1 MQEHYLRSLFAPASI
16 AMFGAS
22 DKPDSVGQVVFRNLL
37 QGGFTGPIYP
47 INTGHEQV
55 QEKKAWPNLES
66 LGKPVDLAIVATPAA
81 SLPAIVEDCGTHGVK
96 AMIVLSAG
104 FREVGPGGRR
114 LEEKMLEIARA
125 HGIRILGPNCL
136 GLLRPT
142 CGLNASYGN
151 NNARQGNIALISQ
164 SGAICTAILDWAESN
179 SIGFSAVVSTG
190 ISADLDFGHILDYL
204 VEDPK
209 TKSILLYIEGL
220 HDSRRFMSALRR
232 VSRVKP
238 VIALKVGRHNEGAA
252 ASMSHTGALVG
263 GDDAF
268 SAALSRSGV
277 VRVKT
282 IGQMFAAAQTL
293 SSRYQGCG
301 NRIAIVTNGGG
312 PGVMAADRAAD
323 LDLTLAQLSRETI
336 AGLNE
341 FLPKTWS
348 RANPVDINGDASPD
362 RYRGAVKRCLD
373 DPNVDAVLVL
383 LTPQAMTYPKEVAEA
398 ITEISMDHNKPILT
412 AWLGGQQT
420 APASRIFA
428 AAGLPHFKTPE
439 AAVDAISFLYAYHSN
454 QELLLE
460 TPSSNSARNFEVPD
474 ADGARMIIESAL
486 AEGRKVLSETE
497 SMALLGAFHIP
508 CVRNGIARSAN
519 EALVLASSIGFPV
532 AMKIH
537 SPDISHKSDAGGVRL
552 NITASQAVRSNYLE
566 LIEQVGRNR
575 PEARIEG
582 VTVEKMYRGH
592 NGRELMIGITHDPV
606 FGPMIS
612 FGAGGTM
619 VEVMGDAAVS
629 LPPLN
634 ARLADELINRTRA
647 QKMLESFRHMPP
659 ANRDELIRVLQ
670 RVSSMA
676 CELPWIQEMDI
687 NPLML
692 DENGA
697 IAVDAR
703 FRVSYPRPS
712 TDRYA
717 HMAIHPYPAHLVSRI
732 QLPNG
737 RDIEIRP
744 IRPEDSEIEQEF
756 IRGLSD
762 EAKYFRFMRSLNELS
777 PEMLIR
783 FTQIDYDGEMALI
796 AVTNELGKEVELG
809 VARYVTN
816 PDKRSCE
823 FALVVSDRW
832 QGQGI
837 GHRLMYHL
845 MEIARNRGLII
856 MEGEVLSNNTKM
868 LNLMRGLDFHIEHTP
883 EDPGLTQVWHR
894 L

>member
-1 MQEHYLRSLFAPASI
+1 MQEHYLKSLFAPASI

-22 DKPDSVGQVVFRNLL
+22 DKPDSVGQVVFRNLI

-47 INTGHEQV
+47 LNLNHEQI
-55 QEKKAWPNLES
+55 QGKKAWPDLET
-66 LGKPVDLAIVATPAA
+66 LGKPVDLAVIATPAA
-81 SLPAIVEDCGTHGVK
+81 TLPGIVEACGNHGVK
-96 AMIVLSAG
+96 AMVVLSAG
-104 FREVGPGGRR
+104 FRETGPAGRR
-114 LEEKMLEIARA
+114 LEEKMLEMARA

-136 GLLRPT
+136 GLLRPAS
-142 CGLNASYGN
+142 GLNASFGN
-151 NNARQGNIALISQ
+151 NDARPGNIALISQ
-164 SGAICTAILDWAESN
+164 SGAICTAILDWAEMN
-179 SIGFSAVVSTG
+179 EIGFSAVVSTG

-323 LDLTLAQLSRETI
+323 LHLSLAELAAKTI
-336 AGLNE
+336 AELNKL
-341 FLPKTWS
+341 LPKTWS
-348 RANPVDINGDASPD
+348 HANPVDIIGDASPE
-362 RYRGAVKRCLD
+362 RYQNAVRLCLD
-373 DPNVDAVLVL
+373 DENVDGVLVL

-398 ITEISMDHNKPILT
+398 ITELSADHAKPILT

-420 APASRIFA
+420 APARQIFA
-428 AAGLPHFKTPE
+428 AAGLPHFRTPE
-439 AAVDAISFLYAYHSN
+439 AAVDAISFLNAYHSN

-460 TPSSNSARNFEVPD
+460 TPSNTSRSLEVPD
-474 ADGARMIIESAL
+474 VDGARMIIESAL
-486 AEGRKVLSETE
+486 AEGRKVLSEIE

-552 NITASQAVRSNYLE
+552 NITTAQAVRSNYLE
-566 LIEQVGRNR
+566 LIEQVRRNR

-592 NGRELMIGITHDPV
+592 NGRELMIGISTDPV

-647 QKMLESFRHMPP
+647 RKMLGAFRHMPP
-659 ANRDELIRVLQ
+659 ANRDELVRVLQ

-692 DENGA
+692 DETGA

-703 FRVSYPRPS
+703 IRVNYPRPS

-756 IRGLSD
+756 IRDLSE

-796 AVTNELGKEVELG
+796 AVTKETGKEIELG

-868 LNLMRGLDFHIEHTP
+868 LNLMRSLDFHIEHIP
-883 EDPGLTQVWHR
+883 DDPGLTRVWHR